1 MITDEIRNGLFA
13 SQDLKYRDFHSKLMP
28 DFDKE
33 RVIGV
38 RSPQLKKLAKSF
50 SKREDIDAFLSD
62 LPHKYYEEN
71 NVHGVIVC
79 EFHDYDKTVEYLDK
93 FLPYVDN
100 WATCDL
106 LKPKAFKKN
115 RERLLNDI
123 DRWLKSDRTY
133 TKRFAMG
140 MLMTHFLEEDFKVE
154 YLEKVY
160 TVRSDEYYINMM
172 KAWFFATAL
181 AKQWDSTV
189 GVIENRLLDPWS
201 HNKTIQK
208 AIESYR
214 ITDEQKAYL
223 RTLKIK

>member
-1 MITDEIRNGLFA
+1 MITEEIRNGLFA
-13 SQDLKYRDFHSKLMP
+13 LQDLKYRDFHSKLMP

-50 SKREDIDAFLSD
+50 SKRDDIDTFLSD
-62 LPHKYYEEN
+62 LPHRYYEEN

-79 EFHDYDKTVEYLDK
+79 DFRDYGKTVEYLDK

-106 LKPKAFKKN
+106 LNPKAFQKN
-115 RERLLNDI
+115 RAELINDI

-140 MLMTHFLEEDFKVE
+140 ML
-154 YLEKVY
+154 
-160 TVRSDEYYINMM
+160 
-172 KAWFFATAL
+172 
-181 AKQWDSTV
+181 
-189 GVIENRLLDPWS
+189 
-201 HNKTIQK
+201 
-208 AIESYR
+208 
-214 ITDEQKAYL
+214 
-223 RTLKIK
+223 